1 MCILYDIILMKT
13 KQEVLK
19 MINKIKQAIT
29 KALTDDVIFFR
40 VVVVLGGVVAPIA
53 FYIEELLK

>member
-1 MCILYDIILMKT
+1 MKT

>member
-1 MCILYDIILMKT
+1 
-13 KQEVLK
+13 